1 MMRMT
6 NDMLSQEEI
15 DALLRGEPI
24 NSDNSTNVQN
34 NNIDSTEK
42 YDFSDDDK
50 ADISDLE
57 KDALGEIGNI
67 SMGTAATTLFALL
80 RKKVLITTPKVT
92 ITNAYELSKL
102 YEKPFLVVDVK
113 YKLGLEG
120 TNLLILKSDDAKIIT
135 DLMMGGDGRNVD
147 RELNDMDLSAISE
160 AMNQMVGSSSTSL
173 SGMFGK
179 TIDIDPPNV
188 SIMKFND
195 ENSNVEIFNGQSD
208 FVKISFNMVV
218 EDVIDSEIMQILP
231 IEFAKALVSNVLNAA
246 DEMVVESK
254 NEPTQEYN
262 HSNRNNESRFETK
275 NEPVNSYSNN
285 PNENYLNSNENYRQS
300 YDEPKNDYKANNPV
314 NVKKVTFESFDNNNN
329 QKYNES
335 IEMLNEI
342 PIDVSVELGRAKR
355 KISEILEYGP
365 GTIIELDKL
374 VGEPLDI
381 LANGRKIAKGEVV
394 VIDDNFG
401 IRITEVLNSS
411 KKIK

>member
-34 NNIDSTEK
+34 NIDSTEK

-50 ADISDLE
+50 AYLSDLE

-67 SMGTAATTLFALL
+67 SMGTSATTLFSLL

-92 ITNAYELSKL
+92 ITNADELAKL

-195 ENSNVEIFNGQSD
+195 ENSNVEIFSGESD

-231 IEFAKALVSNVLNAA
+231 IEFAKALVDNVLKSA

-254 NEPTQEYN
+254 NETIQEYN

-300 YDEPKNDYKANNPV
+300 YDEPKNDYKVNNPV
-314 NVKKVTFESFDNNNN
+314 NVKKMTFESFDNNNN

-342 PIDVSVELGRAKR
+342 PIEVSVELGRAKR

-401 IRITEVLNSS
+401 IRITEVLNASR
-411 KKIK
+411 KIK